1 MNMARAQ
8 EFLYAVIGAG
18 DYAVEKARRLRERKN
33 TTQAYRDLVER
44 GRTLSVKIKSSAP
57 TKQAIA
63 QTRTARSQAKAA
75 ATSATKAVRANAR
88 AAKSAT
94 TKSAKAS

>member
-8 EFLYAVIGAG
+8 AFLYAVVGAG
-18 DYAVEKARRLRERKN
+18 DYAIEKARGMTERKN
-33 TTQAYRDLVER
+33 TTKAYRDLVAR
-44 GRTLSVKIKSSAP
+44 GRTLSVKIQNSGA
-57 TKQAIA
+57 TKKAIA

-88 AAKSAT
+88 AARSAT
-94 TKSAKAS
+94 TKSARAS

>member
-1 MNMARAQ
+1 VAKTR
-8 EFLYAVIGAG
+8 EFLYAVVGAG
-18 DYAVEKARRLRERKN
+18 DFVVEKARGLTERKN
-33 TTQAYRDLVER
+33 TAKAYEDLVER
-44 GRTLSVKIKSSAP
+44 GRTLSVKIKRSAP
-57 TKQAIA
+57 TKQAIE

-88 AAKSAT
+88 AARSAA